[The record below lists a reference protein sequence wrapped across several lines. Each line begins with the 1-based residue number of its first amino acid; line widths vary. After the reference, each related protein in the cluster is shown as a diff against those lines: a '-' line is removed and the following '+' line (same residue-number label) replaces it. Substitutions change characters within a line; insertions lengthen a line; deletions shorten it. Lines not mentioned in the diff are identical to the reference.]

1 MPMDSREIP
10 VPPGALEDPDS
21 RELVRA
27 WVANNALH
35 CSLNLG
41 NWGEDEA
48 IGWGVLISDIARHV
62 ADALQEQSGADRA
75 KTLGKI
81 QKVFNDELDEPTAET
96 NGHLM

>member
-1 MPMDSREIP
+1 MDSRELAIP
-10 VPPGALEDPDS
+10 PHALEDPDS

-35 CSLNLG
+35 CSLDVF
-41 NWGEDEA
+41 NWGDDEA

-62 ADALQEQSGADRA
+62 ADALKEQNGTDTATTIA
-75 KTLGKI
+75 KI
-81 QKVFNDELDEPTAET
+81 REVFNDELDSPTAET